1 MKIVLAGLELEKVHG
16 NFEETKGLAL
26 AANHEI
32 LGEIIQ
38 KRRTPHPA
46 TFFGEG
52 KLQELKAI
60 IQETKAEGCMIAN
73 EITPSQMRTLKE
85 MLGVIVFDRNDCIL
99 QIFGVRAKTKQAK
112 LQVELAT
119 LKHELPFVIHTE
131 QNFSRMSGGKNKGEG
146 EKQYQLDRRKYE
158 IRIQRVEKQLRE
170 MKASSATR
178 KKKRTSSG
186 LKMIALA
193 GYTNA
198 GKSTLMNQ
206 MLKQCQKKEEKEVF
220 VKDMLFATLDTS
232 VRRISYKESEFL
244 LSDTVGFV
252 SDLPHELMDAFHSTL
267 EEVMNADLILQV
279 VDESDPDRFDHMKVT
294 SLTLKKLEADNIPMW
309 IIHNKCDAAEFRK
322 NEKDHFYISAQSGKG
337 IDELLEAINQM
348 ITKDTIV
355 LKLNI
360 DYEDQNAMKLIYRYG
375 KILHQQ
381 EFENG
386 MEILME
392 TNRMNEFRFKSY
404 VKYEKISQEKKTDCE
419 NMNE

>member
-1 MKIVLAGLELEKVHG
+1 
-16 NFEETKGLAL
+16 
-26 AANHEI
+26 
-32 LGEIIQ
+32 
-38 KRRTPHPA
+38 
-46 TFFGEG
+46 
-52 KLQELKAI
+52 
-60 IQETKAEGCMIAN
+60 
-73 EITPSQMRTLKE
+73 
-85 MLGVIVFDRNDCIL
+85 
-99 QIFGVRAKTKQAK
+99 
-112 LQVELAT
+112 
-119 LKHELPFVIHTE
+119 
-131 QNFSRMSGGKNKGEG
+131 
-146 EKQYQLDRRKYE
+146 
-158 IRIQRVEKQLRE
+158 
-170 MKASSATR
+170 
-178 KKKRTSSG
+178 
-186 LKMIALA
+186 
-193 GYTNA
+193 
-198 GKSTLMNQ
+198 
-206 MLKQCQKKEEKEVF
+206 
-220 VKDMLFATLDTS
+220 MLFATLDTS

-419 NMNE
+419 NMNEQNV